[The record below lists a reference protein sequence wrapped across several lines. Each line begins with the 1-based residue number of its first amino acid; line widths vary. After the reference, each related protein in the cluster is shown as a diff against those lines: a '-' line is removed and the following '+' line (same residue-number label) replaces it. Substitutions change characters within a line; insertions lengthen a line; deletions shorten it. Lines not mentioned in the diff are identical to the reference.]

1 MWSVDNEKIKG
12 ALFNGAFWSSAAY
25 CTSNFIGED
34 QRGLSA
40 VAYGD
45 DVHLVYIENETATKI
60 YRYVKRTY
68 GSGWGSEVVVKNIT
82 GASGNVKS
90 ISLTVDSSNGNL
102 WMWFNTTDHKI
113 AYRKYV
119 ASTGNWD
126 TSDTYPFGDLFTSP
140 YYITTSYQVHNN
152 KIPTYWQ
159 EGTLAPYNLLF
170 DYFSVDTTAPAVS
183 VLSPENQTYVVS
195 DVALTFNQPLG
206 LATA

>member
-1 MWSVDNEKIKG
+1 
-12 ALFNGAFWSSAAY
+12 
-25 CTSNFIGED
+25 
-34 QRGLSA
+34 
-40 VAYGD
+40 
-45 DVHLVYIENETATKI
+45 
-60 YRYVKRTY
+60 
-68 GSGWGSEVVVKNIT
+68 
-82 GASGNVKS
+82 
-90 ISLTVDSSNGNL
+90 
-102 WMWFNTTDHKI
+102 MWFNTTDHKI

-195 DVALTFNQPLG
+195 DVALTFTVDESTSWIGYSVDGQANVTTLGNKTLSGLLDGAHNLVVYANDTLGNTTLSGLLDGAHNLVVYANDTAGNMGASSTVYFTVDTVAPNIGFLSPENKTYTSPLT
-206 LATA
+206 L